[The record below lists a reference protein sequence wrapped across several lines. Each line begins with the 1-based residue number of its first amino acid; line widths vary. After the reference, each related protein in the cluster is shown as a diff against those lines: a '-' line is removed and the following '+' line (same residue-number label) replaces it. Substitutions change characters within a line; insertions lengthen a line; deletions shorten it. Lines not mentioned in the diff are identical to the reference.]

1 MAHSPD
7 MAKFDTLKAQT
18 RTCQSVKLSKPDAVL
33 TAMEPE
39 QQRLTRSASVPT
51 GAGRGGQAAQKV
63 SMKYPYVMQYPCV
76 SKFRDLERLFVS
88 PLYLVLAIVLFC
100 FCFEEIWFFG
110 ACWS

>member
-51 GAGRGGQAAQKV
+51 GAGRGQGGAGSTKSIHEVSICDAV
-63 SMKYPYVMQYPCV
+63 SMCV
-76 SKFRDLERLFVS
+76 KVQRFGEAVRKPFVS
-88 PLYLVLAIVLFC
+88 CSCSCSFLFL
-100 FCFEEIWFFG
+100 F
-110 ACWS
+110 